1 MHRRSVRLGLLT
13 IFGLARRGFFIPYR
27 FADKLPAPGTVRS
40 YNPVEAMLRSAESNF
55 QALIDEMDGLAEALH
70 AIDGRQPPEP
80 RWDQQWFPTLDAA
93 AAYTLVRRN
102 EPGRIVEIGSGH
114 STRFLFRAV
123 QDGDFDCAITAIDP
137 APSRGVGKLPIDL
150 RANAL
155 HDVDPMIFEGLSPG
169 DILFIDSSH
178 ILVPG
183 SDVDDIMNRIL
194 PMLPAGVLIH
204 VHDIFLPDDYPR
216 VWDWRGYNEQSAVA
230 LLITTG
236 AYEPLFASHYVASR
250 MKDAL
255 SSSVV
260 SRLPTSPGGHP
271 ASLWLRKK

>member
-40 YNPVEAMLRSAESNF
+40 YNPVEAMLRSAEANF
-55 QALIDEMDGLAEALH
+55 QALIDYMGTLEQEMLAIRGSA
-70 AIDGRQPPEP
+70 APEP
-80 RWDQQWFPTLDAA
+80 RWDQDWFPTLDAA
-93 AAYTLVRRN
+93 ATYALVRQAKPR
-102 EPGRIVEIGSGH
+102 RIVEIGSGH
-114 STRFLFRAV
+114 STRFLYRAIT
-123 QDGDFDCAITAIDP
+123 DGGFDCTITAIDP
-137 APSRGVGKLPIDL
+137 VPSRGVDTLPIDL
-150 RANAL
+150 RADTLN
-155 HDVDPMIFEGLSPG
+155 DVDPMIFEGLSPG
-169 DILFIDSSH
+169 DILFVDSSH

-194 PMLPAGVLIH
+194 PLLPAGVLLH
-204 VHDIFLPDDYPR
+204 VHDIFLPDDYPK

-236 AYEPLFASHYVASR
+236 AYEPLFASHYVATR
-250 MKDAL
+250 MTEAL
-255 SSSVV
+255 SASFV
-260 SRLPTSPGGHP
+260 SKLPTGQSGHP